1 MEERLALSNIGLSL
15 SLSLLLFPRMS
26 CVVVVV
32 GAPDS
37 IVYTYDGSCS
47 YTIYRP
53 IRSRREKEEKP
64 PARITSARKRAD
76 GHTAASTFSSL
87 SFEQLFSL
95 LLLFSDTTRT
105 FLSSFFLFPDSL
117 RRRRIINM
125 LYILFFFFHKQS

>member
-53 IRSRREKEEKP
+53 IRSRRRERGK
-64 PARITSARKRAD
+64 
-76 GHTAASTFSSL
+76 ASGT
-87 SFEQLFSL
+87 
-95 LLLFSDTTRT
+95 DHIR
-105 FLSSFFLFPDSL
+105 
-117 RRRRIINM
+117 
-125 LYILFFFFHKQS
+125 